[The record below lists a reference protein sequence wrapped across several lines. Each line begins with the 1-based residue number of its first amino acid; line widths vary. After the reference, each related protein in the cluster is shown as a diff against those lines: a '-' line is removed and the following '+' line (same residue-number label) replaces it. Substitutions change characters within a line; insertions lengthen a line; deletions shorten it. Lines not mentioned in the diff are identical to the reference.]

1 MKVEIDVSEVEC
13 GTWYKDEKCKE
24 VERVLRSD
32 PRYAECEV
40 RRTRWED
47 ESKDPFYVLDEKEEE
62 SIMLERW
69 EVYALNGSELL
80 SYIDVQRWRNQVSY
94 RMEFVYMLL
103 LLPVLFAV
111 CFAVVGGLFFYFGG
125 DGSFSVLM
133 DLIVLFSVLSLFT
146 VPLDYVLYRHT
157 ELRKKNMDLQAVEKD
172 PSFLNALRRVAEAA
186 EVDKYRRKE
195 LVKRVK
201 YLEDAL
207 AGINS

>member
-1 MKVEIDVSEVEC
+1 M
-13 GTWYKDEKCKE
+13 
-24 VERVLRSD
+24 ERVLRSD
-32 PRYAECEV
+32 HRYAECEI

-62 SIMLERW
+62 IIMLERW

-111 CFAVVGGLFFYFGG
+111 CFALVGGLFFYFGEH
-125 DGSFSVLM
+125 GSFSVSM
-133 DLIVLFSVLSLFT
+133 DLVVLCSVLSLFT

-186 EVDKYRRKE
+186 EADKYRRKE
-195 LVKRVK
+195 FVKRVK
-201 YLEDAL
+201 YLEDAM
-207 AGINS
+207 AGIDS